1 MPTNNETI
9 IETVDATANEV
20 AKAPTDKTG
29 FIFVGLGLL
38 IGIGATV
45 GAVEGR
51 KFIKKKVKDHKDK
64 KAAKKEA
71 KTEES
76 AE

>member
-9 IETVDATANEV
+9 IETVDATVNEV

-29 FIFVGLGLL
+29 IIFMGLGLA

-51 KFIKKKVKDHKDK
+51 KFIKKKVKAHKEK
-64 KAAKKEA
+64 KAAKKAE
-71 KTEES
+71 KTEVVSE
-76 AE
+76 